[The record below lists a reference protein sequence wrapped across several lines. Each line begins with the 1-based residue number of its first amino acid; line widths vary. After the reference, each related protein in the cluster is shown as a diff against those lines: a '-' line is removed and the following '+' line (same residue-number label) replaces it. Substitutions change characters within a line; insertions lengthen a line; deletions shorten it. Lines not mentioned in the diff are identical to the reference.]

1 MEDELFISN
10 LASLPRSSVQEL
22 FQDYFYDH
30 EVSSFLEIVE
40 IKNSKLHKKI
50 IESIT
55 DREIRSQLQESERM
69 ATSSSQATISGI
81 YSVLKQNDNGSSE
94 AMNKGYESS
103 SVESLLKGRD
113 NDEVLRAYLALC

>member
-30 EVSSFLEIVE
+30 EVSSFLEIEE

-103 SVESLLKGRD
+103 SVESLLKSD
-113 NDEVLRAYLALC
+113 SD